1 MEPLQKAADVLTA
14 RLAAFFMELQLNPVQ
29 PSMQEYELLSQMRAE
44 GFLALC
50 EADNYWVALFRKH
63 FLMRHCLY
71 RVNANWAG
79 QGRRLLLGPVSIE
92 LVVAADTNGENLP
105 SEDLTYQAL
114 ADYYG
119 DLTHWLAATEETC
132 RTFVDDFFKRFAAFN
147 EAESH
152 LSCLGLPKDAVW
164 GVVLQRYRRLAQQ
177 HHPDKGGDAEL
188 FLTYTRA
195 FEALKRLHGP

>member
-1 MEPLQKAADVLTA
+1 METLQKAADVLTA
-14 RLAAFFMELQLNPVQ
+14 RLAAFFMELRLHPAR

-44 GFLALC
+44 GLLVLC

-71 RVNANWAG
+71 RVNATWAG
-79 QGRRLLLGPVSIE
+79 QGQRLLLGPVSIE
-92 LVVAADTNGENLP
+92 LVIAAENKRENLP

-119 DLTHWLAATEETC
+119 DLNHWLAATEETC
-132 RTFVDDFFKRFAAFN
+132 RNFVDDFFKRFAAFN

-164 GVVLQRYRRLAQQ
+164 GVVQQRYRRLAQQ

-195 FEALKRLHGP
+195 FEALKRLRGP